1 MYYDTTSERESPP
14 TVTRLHRHEWL
25 PIPDPR
31 IEKEKRLLAEAHSK
45 EKRQAHSG
53 VVCRRLAVV
62 PLGTLT
68 LGLIWLLQQTIR
80 MDHKGAL
87 ATDPR
92 HTARHELHSR
102 VIHLTLANTDRKAR
116 IVLPGDSGAVGW
128 DDFLV
133 RVQTRLRLNSMSR
146 IETAAGETIV
156 SVGDLMNGDNLV
168 IYADEEDG
176 EEEEEEEQQ
185 QQQQQQQQPQQIPVQ
200 APQRRRKIPNPQWSQ
215 HPR

>member
-1 MYYDTTSERESPP
+1 MYYDTTSEREAPP

-31 IEKEKRLLAEAHSK
+31 IEKEKRLAEQQK
-45 EKRQAHSG
+45 EKRLASSG

-68 LGLIWLLQQTIR
+68 LGLLWLLQQTLR
-80 MDHKGAL
+80 MDKGPLTA
-87 ATDPR
+87 DIR
-92 HTARHELHSR
+92 HGARHELRSR
-102 VIHLTLANTDRKAR
+102 VIHLTLAGTERKAR
-116 IVLPGDSGAVGW
+116 IVLPEDSGAVGW

-156 SVGDLMNGDNLV
+156 SVEDLMNGDNLV
-168 IYADEEDG
+168 IYADD
-176 EEEEEEEQQ
+176 EEEEDADEPDEEEL
-185 QQQQQQQQPQQIPVQ
+185 PV
-200 APQRRRKIPNPQWSQ
+200 PVPPRRRRILPQ
-215 HPR
+215 H